1 MDPNLLKKLGM
12 IVCQAPAGD
21 GGGGGDGGEEVDVE
35 AEGDEAEEETEE
47 EAEEDLED
55 EETEDET
62 EEDLEGEEED
72 EGDEQLGKRAQK
84 RIGKL
89 VKERNSANAEVKRL
103 QKELENAQKL
113 SGDDGKA
120 ILAAASRTGILPG
133 LMTKDEAEAFTSMS
147 RYPRVI
153 ENYQDWLDEHENGD
167 EYGSGDDA
175 MSYGQV
181 KKRVR
186 QLTAE
191 LEELKDEYGGRQ
203 KELRQKVRKIFE
215 LGMKAYRKGEGAGDE
230 GKKDP
235 KKKAKQKP
243 SAHPHG
249 KKPIAGKGG
258 KKKNWGEVDG
268 NDAFVRMIASQSE
281 GE

>member
-1 MDPNLLKKLGM
+1 MKLNANKKGP
-12 IVCQAPAGD
+12 VCQFHGFHKPPIGRQAAESESGSAKSIPVSVIEFIAVAVTFIYQLFTIAAGHRRTL
-21 GGGGGDGGEEVDVE
+21 GD
-35 AEGDEAEEETEE
+35 
-47 EAEEDLED
+47 
-55 EETEDET
+55 
-62 EEDLEGEEED
+62 
-72 EGDEQLGKRAQK
+72 K
-84 RIGKL
+84 
-89 VKERNSANAEVKRL
+89 
-103 QKELENAQKL
+103 
-113 SGDDGKA
+113 
-120 ILAAASRTGILPG
+120 TGISSQAILPG
-133 LMTKDEAEAFTSMS
+133 LMTKDEAEAFTQMS

-167 EYGSGDDA
+167 EYVSGDTT

>member
-1 MDPNLLKKLGM
+1 M
-12 IVCQAPAGD
+12 
-21 GGGGGDGGEEVDVE
+21 
-35 AEGDEAEEETEE
+35 
-47 EAEEDLED
+47 
-55 EETEDET
+55 
-62 EEDLEGEEED
+62 
-72 EGDEQLGKRAQK
+72 
-84 RIGKL
+84 
-89 VKERNSANAEVKRL
+89 KERNSANAEVKRL

-133 LMTKDEAEAFTSMS
+133 LMTKDEAEAFTQMS

-153 ENYQDWLDEHENGD
+153 ENYQDWLDDHENGD
-167 EYGSGDDA
+167 EYVSGDTA

-230 GKKDP
+230 EKKGL

-249 KKPIAGKGG
+249 KKPLAGKGG
-258 KKKNWGEVDG
+258 KKKNWGEVESTEDL
-268 NDAFVRMIASQSE
+268 VRMIASQNE
-281 GE
+281 GED

>member
-21 GGGGGDGGEEVDVE
+21 GGGGGDGGEEVYVE

-133 LMTKDEAEAFTSMS
+133 LMTKDEAEAFTQMS
-147 RYPRVI
+147 RYPKVI

-230 GKKDP
+230 GKKGL

-258 KKKNWGEVDG
+258 KKKNWGDVDG

>member
-35 AEGDEAEEETEE
+35 VEGDEAEEETEE

-55 EETEDET
+55 EET

-133 LMTKDEAEAFTSMS
+133 LMTKDEAKAFTQMS
-147 RYPRVI
+147 QYPRVI

-167 EYGSGDDA
+167 EYVSGDDA

-203 KELRQKVRKIFE
+203 KENRQKVRKIFE

-230 GKKDP
+230 GKKDL